1 MTPNPSLL
9 KSIEQLGYRVTVGDV
24 AAQAGLEVNFAQ
36 QGLLALAADAG
47 GHLQVAESGDI
58 AYLFPKNFRSIL
70 RNKYWRLRW
79 QEQWRKIWGVL
90 FYLIRISFGIVL
102 IVSIALMAI
111 AIAAIYLYSQSN
123 SDNEG
128 SGNPQAQGHSSRGGN
143 IVFFPRFWLSDLWWW
158 FHPGYGSSRR
168 SRRRKTAKDSPNA
181 MGFLEAVFSFLFGD
195 GDPNANLEERRWQ
208 EIGATIHNNNGA
220 VAAEQL
226 APYFDKIEQ
235 NSWDEEDYLLP
246 ALVRFNGYPNV
257 SDEGAI
263 VYCFPELQVRATEK
277 RDRAVPAYLEE
288 KRWRFSAASSGQIL
302 LAVGL
307 GALNIILALVLYS
320 LLQDPQ
326 TAQLGGIVSFVSSIY
341 WFLAGYGV
349 AFLSIPGV
357 RYFWIQRKNTKIEAR
372 NQERQ
377 ERVQV
382 LKQASESLRKKIAYA
397 RQFARANILK
407 ESDLAYS
414 TETNLLEQNLKNAD
428 KIDREWQQ
436 RLESD
441 S

>member
-9 KSIEQLGYRVTVGDV
+9 KSIEKLGYRVTVGDV
-24 AAQAGLEVNFAQ
+24 AAQAGLEVNSAQ

-79 QEQWRKIWGVL
+79 QEQWQKIWKVL
-90 FYLIRISFGIVL
+90 FYLIRISFGVVL

-111 AIAAIYLYSQSN
+111 AIAAIYLYAQSSSDDRGDSRSQDYSN
-123 SDNEG
+123 
-128 SGNPQAQGHSSRGGN
+128 RGGN
-143 IVFFPRFWLSDLWWW
+143 VVFFPRFWISDLWWW
-158 FHPGYGSSRR
+158 FHPNYGSSRR
-168 SRRRKTAKDSPNA
+168 SRRRKTAKDSENS

-208 EIGATIHNNNGA
+208 EIGATIRNNDGA

-226 APYFDKIEQ
+226 APYFDEIEE
-235 NSWDEEDYLLP
+235 NSWEEEDYLLP

-263 VYCFPELQVRATEK
+263 VYCFPELQVRATQE
-277 RDRAVPAYLEE
+277 RDRAVPAYLQE
-288 KRWRFSAASSGQIL
+288 KPWRFSAASSGQIL
-302 LAVGL
+302 LSIGL

-326 TAQLGGIVSFVSSIY
+326 TAQIGGIVEFVSSIY

-349 AFLSIPGV
+349 VFLSLPGV
-357 RYFWIQRKNTKIEAR
+357 RYFWIQRKNAKIEAR

-377 ERVQV
+377 QRVQI
-382 LKQASESLRKKIAYA
+382 LQQAKESLRKKIAYA
-397 RQFARANILK
+397 RQFARENILK

-414 TETNLLEQNLKNAD
+414 TETNLLEQNLINAD
-428 KIDREWQQ
+428 KIDREWQR